1 MMAPAKKAD
10 VVTIGEV
17 MVRLAPDP
25 GVRLEEARSFNVQVG
40 GAECNVAVGLA
51 ALGRKSAWI
60 SKLADNELGRLV
72 LRRVRACGVDV
83 SRVVWSKGARAG
95 TYFVEFGRKPRPTKV
110 IYDRL
115 NSAASKLAPEEIDW
129 EFVTGFR
136 ILHLTGITP
145 ALSPSCTRVASEA
158 ISRARDAG
166 VGISFDVNY
175 RSKLWT
181 GERAFRC
188 VNQLVKGIDVLTVTQ
203 GDAWS
208 VFGLKGS
215 PDEVVGTLHDR
226 CGSGATVLTLGEKG
240 AVALSEGTLYR
251 AKGHEI
257 EEVDRIGAGDA
268 FDAGFLH
275 GYLDGDIQKGLEL
288 GSAMAAVKH
297 TMEGDFPVVSEQEI
311 LEIAGR
317 RQTSIRR

>member
-1 MMAPAKKAD
+1 MGPAKTGD

-25 GVRLEEARSFNVQVG
+25 GVRLEDARSFNVQVG

-51 ALGRKSAWI
+51 GLGRKCAWI

-83 SRVVWSKGARAG
+83 SRVVWSKGSRAG
-95 TYFVEFGRKPRPTKV
+95 TYFVEFGKKPRPTKV
-110 IYDRL
+110 IYDRR
-115 NSAASKLAPEEIDW
+115 NSAASKLGSEEIDW

-136 ILHLTGITP
+136 MVHLTGITP
-145 ALSPSCTRVASEA
+145 ALSPSCRRVVSQA
-158 ISRARDAG
+158 IERARDAG
-166 VGISFDVNY
+166 VKISFDVNY

-181 GERAFRC
+181 KDRAFRC
-188 VNQLVKGIDVLTVTQ
+188 LDKLVRGIDVLTVTE

-215 PDEVVGTLHDR
+215 PDDVVRKLHDR
-226 CGSGATVLTLGEKG
+226 YGSEVTVLTLGEKG
-240 AVALSEGTLYR
+240 AVALGKGNLHR

-297 TMEGDFPVVSEQEI
+297 TMEGDFPVVTEAEI

-317 RQTSIRR
+317 RESSISR